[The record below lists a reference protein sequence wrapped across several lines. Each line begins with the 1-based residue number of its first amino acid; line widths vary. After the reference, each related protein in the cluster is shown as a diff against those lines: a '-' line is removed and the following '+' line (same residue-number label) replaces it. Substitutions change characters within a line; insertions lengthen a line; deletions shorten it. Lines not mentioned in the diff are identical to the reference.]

1 MINKE
6 SLAQLLKSE
15 IRNINDFPKKGI
27 QFKDIT
33 TILLNPIV
41 NKMVLDCLVQ
51 ESKNLNVDVVVGLE
65 SRGFLYGNALA
76 IMLDVP
82 FVPIR
87 KKGKLP
93 YKTISEK
100 YELEY
105 KKSEIEIHID
115 AIQKGQRVLI
125 HDDLL
130 ATGGTAEATAKLV
143 HKLGGEVVGF
153 NFVVELC
160 FLNGKEK
167 LIQFSNHIDSLV
179 TFQ

>member
-1 MINKE
+1 MNKE
-6 SLAQLLKSE
+6 SLSQLLKSE
-15 IRNINDFPKKGI
+15 IRNIPDFPKKGI

-33 TILLNPIV
+33 SVLHNPQL
-41 NKMVLDCLVQ
+41 NKMVLECLVQ
-51 ESKNLNVDVVVGLE
+51 DCTSLKIDVVVGLE

-76 IMLDVP
+76 IALGVP

-93 YKTISEK
+93 FHTISEK

-115 AIQKGQRVLI
+115 AIKNGQNVLI

-130 ATGGTAEATAKLV
+130 ATGGTAEATAKLIN
-143 HKLGGEVVGF
+143 KLGGNVVGF
-153 NFVVELC
+153 SFVVALG
-160 FLNGKEK
+160 FLKGEQKLKEY
-167 LIQFSNHIDSLV
+167 SDYVDSLV
-179 TFQ
+179 VFD

>member
-1 MINKE
+1 MNKE
-6 SLAQLLKSE
+6 SLSQLLKSE
-15 IRNINDFPKKGI
+15 IRNIPDFPKKGI

-33 TILLNPIV
+33 TILHNPQL
-41 NKMVLDCLVQ
+41 NKMVLDCLIQ
-51 ESKNLNVDVVVGLE
+51 DCSSLKIDVVVGLE

-76 IMLDVP
+76 IALGVP

-93 YKTISEK
+93 FNTISEK

-115 AIQKGQRVLI
+115 AIKNGQNVLI

-130 ATGGTAEATAKLV
+130 ATGGTAEATAKLIK
-143 HKLGGEVVGF
+143 KLNGNVVGF
-153 NFVVELC
+153 SFVVALG
-160 FLNGKEK
+160 FLNGEQKLKEY
-167 LIQFSNHIDSLV
+167 SDYVDSIV
-179 TFQ
+179 VFD

>member
-1 MINKE
+1 MNKE
-6 SLAQLLKSE
+6 SLSQLLKSE
-15 IRNINDFPKKGI
+15 IRNIPDFPKKGI

-33 TILLNPIV
+33 TILHNPQL
-41 NKMVLDCLVQ
+41 NKMVLDCLIQ
-51 ESKNLNVDVVVGLE
+51 DCSSLKIDVVVGLV

-76 IMLDVP
+76 IALGVP

-93 YKTISEK
+93 FNTISEK

-115 AIQKGQRVLI
+115 AIKNGQNVLI

-130 ATGGTAEATAKLV
+130 ATGGTAEATAKLIK
-143 HKLGGEVVGF
+143 KLNGNVVGF
-153 NFVVELC
+153 SFVVALG
-160 FLNGKEK
+160 FLNGEQKLKEY
-167 LIQFSNHIDSLV
+167 SDYVDSLV
-179 TFQ
+179 VFD